1 MNRSNSRA
9 GDGGGDGDDSD
20 DSDSSDSDNS
30 ESHDQPHGGDANCC
44 KLLHATVASR
54 KPYGFSSITISCESI
69 LEPTCNFSLFIHHPQ
84 NLVDR

>member
-44 KLLHATVASR
+44 MQLLHLENPT
-54 KPYGFSSITISCESI
+54 GFLVNIYISV
-69 LEPTCNFSLFIHHPQ
+69 L
-84 NLVDR
+84 